1 MFIQLDF
8 ETDQPIYLQLVE
20 QIIAGIA
27 KKQLT
32 PGERLPSVRN
42 LAADIGINMHTVNK
56 AYQELRQ
63 RGFIQI
69 HRQRGVVVNP
79 DGPPPADEIYIFEL
93 KGTLHPL
100 IAEAVAR
107 QLSRKDFLQLCD
119 EIYTTYSGGDKK
131 NDDRLNN

>member
-27 KKQLT
+27 RGELV

-63 RGFIQI
+63 REFIQI
-69 HRQRGVVVNP
+69 HRQRGVVIHPN
-79 DGPPPADEIYIFEL
+79 GPPPADEMYITEL
-93 KGTLHPL
+93 KNTLHPL
-100 IAEAVAR
+100 IAEAASR
-107 QLSRKDFLQLCD
+107 QFSQEDFLKLCQG
-119 EIYTTYSGGDKK
+119 IYDNYRKGGEK
-131 NDDRLNN
+131 ND

>member
-8 ETDQPIYLQLVE
+8 ENNQPIYLQVVE

-27 KKQLT
+27 RGELV

-63 RGFIQI
+63 REFIQI
-69 HRQRGVVVNP
+69 HRQRGVVIRP
-79 DGPPPADEIYIFEL
+79 DGPPPADEIYITEL
-93 KGTLHPL
+93 KSTLHPL
-100 IAEAVAR
+100 IAEASSR
-107 QLSRKDFLQLCD
+107 QFSQEDFLNLCRK
-119 EIYTTYSGGDKK
+119 IYDIYSRGG
-131 NDDRLNN
+131 